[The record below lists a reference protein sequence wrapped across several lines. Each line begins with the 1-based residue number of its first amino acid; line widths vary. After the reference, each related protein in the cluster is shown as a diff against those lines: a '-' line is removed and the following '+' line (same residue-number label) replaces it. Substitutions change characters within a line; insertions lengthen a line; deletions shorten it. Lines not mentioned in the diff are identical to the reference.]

1 MSINFPQSTHV
12 LRNDGL
18 VPTMLL
24 LTIFSTILILWG
36 VWFVLARIPITITCT
51 QSELASDTIL
61 YAECPV
67 DQIRR
72 VQRGLPAILISQ
84 NGGRRE
90 IIEAVVL
97 SVPSNNPT
105 TRSASSV
112 EIYAFLEAPL
122 TKRSGLEVRIEVAK
136 RSPLELL
143 LSGEAITQPASTGTP
158 IP

>member
-1 MSINFPQSTHV
+1 
-12 LRNDGL
+12 
-18 VPTMLL
+18 MLL
-24 LTIFSTILILWG
+24 LTIFGAILILWG
-36 VWFVLARIPITITCT
+36 AWFVFARVPIIITCT
-51 QSELASDTIL
+51 QNELASETTL
-61 YAECPV
+61 YAECPP

-72 VQRGLPAILISQ
+72 VQRGFPAILIAQ
-84 NGGRRE
+84 DGGRRE

-97 SVPSNNPT
+97 SVPSNNST

-122 TKRSGLEVRIEVAK
+122 TKRNGLEVRIEVAK

-143 LSGEAITQPASTGTP
+143 LGGEAIVQPIPTGTP

>member
-24 LTIFSTILILWG
+24 LTIFGAVLILWG
-36 VWFVLARIPITITCT
+36 AWFVLARIPITITCT
-51 QSELASDTIL
+51 QSELASDTIF
-61 YAECPV
+61 YAECPA

-72 VQRGLPAILISQ
+72 IQRGFPAILISQ
-84 NGGRRE
+84 DGGRRE

-97 SVPSNNPT
+97 SVPSNT
-105 TRSASSV
+105 SSARSPSSV

-122 TKRSGLEVRIEVAK
+122 TKQSGLEVRIQVAK

-143 LSGEAITQPASTGTP
+143 LSGEAITQLVPTGTP